1 MPLERKIIDCGESG
15 TTARTA
21 MITAAS
27 GVAGEGIF
35 VFTGKGKL
43 PQRPYQM
50 VIDIINKEGSKRM
63 IFGESVFKHVSFAVP
78 ANEDYHMPI
87 TVYVG
92 NEAANELVED
102 IKSGKYDYYSNNGT
116 SLLKGIVKETIYNE
130 KARELMEEYII
141 SLVRSLP

>member
-27 GVAGEGIF
+27 GVAGEGIY
-35 VFTGKGKL
+35 VFTGKGRL
-43 PQRPYQM
+43 PKRPYQM
-50 VIDIINKEGSKRM
+50 VIDVINKEGSKRI
-63 IFGESVFKHVSFAVP
+63 IFGESAFRYASFAIPV
-78 ANEDYHMPI
+78 NKKYHMPI

-92 NEAANELVED
+92 NAACNELTED

-116 SLLKGIVKETIYNE
+116 SLLKGIVKETVYNE